1 MADNITEDKPNQF
14 EVLKELFKNTVK
26 SNNIMIEE
34 SDNKKQSLDV
44 FLADIIQ
51 NDKSSTKIKIEVND
65 KGTIPNINTITS
77 RTRETMKNDTD
88 RKLREIFTNKTP
100 DTKTKEYVA
109 NIDINQK

>member
-1 MADNITEDKPNQF
+1 MADKDKPNQF
-14 EVLKELFKNTVK
+14 EVLKELFKNTVR
-26 SNNIMIEE
+26 SNIIMIVQP
-34 SDNKKQSLDV
+34 DNKDAQSLDV
-44 FLADIIQ
+44 FLADMIQ
-51 NDKSSTKIKIEVND
+51 KNESNTKIKIEVND

-77 RTRETMKNDTD
+77 RTRETMKDDTD